1 MVTKGRGVAITTGS
15 ALLVLILVAGATRSA
30 YRSAEAAART
40 SAGHRRGI
48 DPALG
53 FVNIDHLIFVVQEN
67 RSFDHYFGTFPEAD
81 GIPRRADGSFVP
93 CLPDPSATV
102 CRRPY
107 HDRNTYDQGGPHS
120 QRASAIDIDAGAM
133 DGTITAL
140 RRWPGP
146 CRNPV
151 LIQEC
156 RLATPGPGGT
166 PDVMGF
172 HTAAEIPN
180 YWAYAT
186 HFALQDR
193 MFAPTDSWTLPS
205 HLFLV
210 SGWSAT
216 CTDLSRP
223 SSCHSDLQFPGGK
236 WADHGTIWTP
246 PMGEPRPYIW
256 APITWML
263 KRAGVSWAYYVGPD
277 TCIAQPCPHPGSHN
291 ITNVVQ
297 NPLPGF
303 PAVAETD
310 QLGNIRSNRDYF
322 ASAEAGT
329 LPAVSW
335 VMPTMGRS
343 EHPPANIDEGQ
354 TWVTNVV
361 NAAMRGPDWLHTA
374 IFLTWDDWG
383 GFYDHVRPPSV
394 DMNGYGLRVPGI
406 VISPWVRPGI
416 DHQTLSFDAYL
427 KLIEDR
433 FLDSRRLDG
442 WNWGWPDAR
451 PTTRENVAV
460 LGDLRREFD
469 FTQEPLDPLILDPS
483 GGRSRR
489 GPARPAL
496 RSPFG
501 SDR

>member
-1 MVTKGRGVAITTGS
+1 MKTRRILLVVSAGLLVSTVVVNASVRSASSGLGSAQAAPAHGRGGV
-15 ALLVLILVAGATRSA
+15 
-30 YRSAEAAART
+30 
-40 SAGHRRGI
+40 

-53 FVNIDHLIFVVQEN
+53 FGNIDHLIFVVQEN
-67 RSFDHYFGTFPEAD
+67 RSFDHYFGTFPGAD
-81 GIPRRADGSFVP
+81 GIPRRADGSFLP
-93 CLPDPSATV
+93 CLPDPSAAV

-107 HDRNTYDQGGPHS
+107 HDTNTHDQGGPHS
-120 QRASAIDIDAGAM
+120 QPASAIDVDGGAM
-133 DGTITAL
+133 DGTVTAL

-151 LIQEC
+151 MSAEC
-156 RLATPGPGGT
+156 DRATPGPGGT

-180 YWAYAT
+180 YWAYAR
-186 HFALQDR
+186 HFMLQDR
-193 MFAPTDSWTLPS
+193 MFAPSDSWTLPS

-216 CTDLSRP
+216 CTDLSQP
-223 SSCHSDLQFPGGK
+223 SSCHSDLDWPGRI
-236 WADHGTIWTP
+236 WAKYGTVWSP
-246 PMGEPRPYIW
+246 AMGAPRPYIW

-263 KRAGVSWAYYVGPD
+263 QKAGVSWSYYVGPD
-277 TCIAQPCPHPGSHN
+277 TCVEPPCLHLGSHDV
-291 ITNVVQ
+291 TNVVQ

-303 PAVAETD
+303 TAVAKTH
-310 QLGNIRSNRDYF
+310 QLDNIRSNRDYF
-322 ASAEAGT
+322 SAVREGT
-329 LPAVSW
+329 LPSVSW

-343 EHPPANIDEGQ
+343 EHPPTDINDGQ
-354 TWVTNVV
+354 AWVTRVL
-361 NAAMRGPDWLHTA
+361 NAAMRGPDWMHTA

-394 DMNGYGLRVPGI
+394 DENGYGLRVPGI

-451 PTTRENVAV
+451 PTTREEANV
-460 LGDLRREFD
+460 LGDLRNEFD

-483 GGRSRR
+483 GGPLPSAQ
-489 GPARPAL
+489 PP
-496 RSPFG
+496 
-501 SDR
+501 